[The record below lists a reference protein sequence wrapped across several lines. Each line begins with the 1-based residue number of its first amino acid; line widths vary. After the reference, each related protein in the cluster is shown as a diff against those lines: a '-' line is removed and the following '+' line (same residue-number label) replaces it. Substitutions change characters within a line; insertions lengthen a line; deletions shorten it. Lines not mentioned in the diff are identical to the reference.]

1 MVAVSDDGESAAC
14 LPLAVVDVVMRTY
27 AQSQAWYA
35 RAGVIPGRS
44 STRSKAPGRFYDV
57 GAGPLYA
64 ASGDGAILTCVD
76 GHDYIDM
83 LCALGAISLGYRSIP
98 SRVVGGVYSL
108 PLAVEAE
115 AAEMV
120 LQHVA
125 PRASQVRFTKT
136 GSEACHAAYRIA
148 KAATGRDIVLVGDW
162 AYHGWYEWCATP
174 KGAGVVTYPHG
185 FDLNDVL
192 HQDQTAAVFIEPH
205 RWESVNIEWLKS
217 VRAFCDRIGALL
229 VFDSMIYGGRWALG
243 GASAYFGVQPDLECF
258 GKALG
263 NGEAVACVVGGEIL
277 EQHGQVASGTFRP
290 GEEVAVLPSGRRTR
304 VTRLLAGGHDVG
316 EAFEGQS
323 VVISLEQELDVSRGD
338 MIVRVHNVPQVASRF
353 EATLCWMDEERPL
366 RPGVPYLLQHTTR
379 RVKALVSAISYR
391 IDVNTLHRVEAAELG
406 LNEIGRVSVETAQPV
421 FFDPYTINRSTGG
434 FILIDPVSNRTVSAG
449 MIRYAAGNLPEG
461 EEPLVSSNV
470 TLTASA
476 VSIRERSARA
486 AHEPCVLWLTGLSGS
501 GKSTV
506 ARLLERALFDR
517 GALVTHLDGDNV
529 RHGLCGDLGF
539 SDRDRS
545 ENIRRVAEVA
555 RLFHDAGHLV
565 LCTFISP
572 FRADRERARV
582 LVPAGRF
589 VEVYVRC
596 DLAECKRRDPK
607 GLYRKAE
614 AGEIPEFTG
623 VSSPYEEPVSP
634 ELVVDTGHLS
644 AEQAADLVL
653 TRLESL
659 GIIRP
664 PG

>member
-277 EQHGQVASGTFRP
+277 EQHGQVASGTFSGDATGLQALCDTVQVYTTEPVIDTLWAR
-290 GEEVAVLPSGRRTR
+290 GRQLWAGLSEVVQASVYHDTAHVDGNPVHLRLRFDDATLGRVFAAEMVQRAVLWHPDCVNVSY
-304 VTRLLAGGHDVG
+304 AHS
-316 EAFEGQS
+316 EGQIDAVIRTASESLKAMGERIQGS
-323 VVISLEQELDVSRGD
+323 V
-338 MIVRVHNVPQVASRF
+338 
-353 EATLCWMDEERPL
+353 
-366 RPGVPYLLQHTTR
+366 
-379 RVKALVSAISYR
+379 
-391 IDVNTLHRVEAAELG
+391 
-406 LNEIGRVSVETAQPV
+406 
-421 FFDPYTINRSTGG
+421 RST
-434 FILIDPVSNRTVSAG
+434 S
-449 MIRYAAGNLPEG
+449 
-461 EEPLVSSNV
+461 
-470 TLTASA
+470 
-476 VSIRERSARA
+476 
-486 AHEPCVLWLTGLSGS
+486 
-501 GKSTV
+501 
-506 ARLLERALFDR
+506 
-517 GALVTHLDGDNV
+517 
-529 RHGLCGDLGF
+529 
-539 SDRDRS
+539 
-545 ENIRRVAEVA
+545 
-555 RLFHDAGHLV
+555 
-565 LCTFISP
+565 
-572 FRADRERARV
+572 
-582 LVPAGRF
+582 
-589 VEVYVRC
+589 
-596 DLAECKRRDPK
+596 
-607 GLYRKAE
+607 
-614 AGEIPEFTG
+614 
-623 VSSPYEEPVSP
+623 
-634 ELVVDTGHLS
+634 
-644 AEQAADLVL
+644 
-653 TRLESL
+653 
-659 GIIRP
+659 
-664 PG
+664 